1 MAGRGCRLSGM
12 SRYSFFFGC
21 VLLTL
26 LAGALA
32 PRWPALWLLAAA
44 AGLLG
49 AVGVVDLLQKPRALL
64 RNYPILGHVRYL
76 VESVRPEIRQYLLE
90 SDREQLPFSREQRSL
105 VYQRA
110 KDQASE
116 KAFGTLTDVYGDG
129 HEFIGH
135 SACPAPLADPA
146 GFRLSIGGPQCREP
160 YAASILNISAMS
172 FGALSAN
179 AIRALNRGA
188 RLGDFAHDTGEGGIS
203 PYHREGG
210 GDLIWEIGSG
220 YFGCRDERGRFDPQ
234 RFATQVR
241 NPQVKMVEIKLS
253 QGAKPGHGG
262 ILPAHKVSAEIAAT
276 RGVPPGRDC
285 VSPAR
290 HSAFDSP
297 LGLVRFID
305 TLRDLAGGKPVGF
318 KLCIGHP
325 WEFMSIVKAMLETDV
340 LPDFIVVDGAEGG
353 TGAAPVEFADH
364 IGMPMREGL
373 QFVHNALVGT
383 GLRERIRIGA
393 SGKITSAFDIARA
406 LAMGADWVNAARAF
420 MFAIGC
426 IQSQSCHTNRCPT
439 GVATQ
444 DRGRQR
450 ALVVEDKALRVQRF
464 HRRTLEALAELLAAA
479 GLEQPAALR
488 PHHLVRRVNGTQIR
502 LFSQIHTALEPG
514 ELLRGGTRHE
524 FYASAWRMARPGS
537 FDPAAGALPEGTL
550 LREALDADASV
561 PARSAATQPLSENGV
576 KSVPRS

>member
-1 MAGRGCRLSGM
+1 
-12 SRYSFFFGC
+12 
-21 VLLTL
+21 
-26 LAGALA
+26 
-32 PRWPALWLLAAA
+32 
-44 AGLLG
+44 
-49 AVGVVDLLQKPRALL
+49 
-64 RNYPILGHVRYL
+64 
-76 VESVRPEIRQYLLE
+76 
-90 SDREQLPFSREQRSL
+90 
-105 VYQRA
+105 
-110 KDQASE
+110 
-116 KAFGTLTDVYGDG
+116 
-129 HEFIGH
+129 
-135 SACPAPLADPA
+135 
-146 GFRLSIGGPQCREP
+146 
-160 YAASILNISAMS
+160 
-172 FGALSAN
+172 
-179 AIRALNRGA
+179 
-188 RLGDFAHDTGEGGIS
+188 
-203 PYHREGG
+203 
-210 GDLIWEIGSG
+210 
-220 YFGCRDERGRFDPQ
+220 
-234 RFATQVR
+234 
-241 NPQVKMVEIKLS
+241 MVEIKLS